1 MALRHTQQH
10 WQRRGNSLETAPATE
25 PVTADELRDFLRTNA
40 TDLPD
45 SEANDFIAEARQL
58 IEKTYNIALITQT
71 WLMAIDQ
78 WPTRAQEPWWDGVVQ
93 AHINVITGA
102 YGDLEIPKWPLQSID
117 GVNVYDEDGN
127 ATAVNVATTFDV
139 DTYRTPGRITIKRGA
154 TLPTAQ
160 RANNAI
166 EVTYTSGYGVAA
178 ADVPAP
184 IKRAVKQLAAYLYSH
199 RGDGCEAGMALEDS
213 GAAAILGKYKVIE
226 V

>member
-1 MALRHTQQH
+1 MALRNTQQY
-10 WQRRGNSLETAPATE
+10 WQQRGNSLETAPAVE

-58 IEKTYNIALITQT
+58 IEETYNIALITQT
-71 WLMAIDQ
+71 WLMAIDR
-78 WPTRAQEPWWDGVVQ
+78 WPTRSQEPWWDGVVQ

-127 ATAVNVATTFDV
+127 STAVNVANTFDV

-160 RANNAI
+160 RANNSI

-213 GAAAILGKYKVIE
+213 GAAAIMGKYKVIE